1 VKATAILVTI
11 LVPAAVSAQQL
22 PATGYA
28 PVNGLRMYYE
38 VHGRGDPVVLL
49 HGSFLTIT
57 SNWAG
62 WIGDLAKSRKVIAV
76 EMQGHGRTA
85 DIRRDFGYENLADD
99 VAALLDHLK
108 VPRADLIGYSMG
120 GGVAL
125 QCAIRHP
132 SRVRKVVSLSAVFR
146 HDGWVQEALDTF
158 PRLSGEM
165 LKGTPIEAEYRR
177 LSPTP
182 DEFPTFVRR
191 VIAMDLKPYDFGAD
205 RLKATR

>member
-1 VKATAILVTI
+1 
-11 LVPAAVSAQQL
+11 
-22 PATGYA
+22 
-28 PVNGLRMYYE
+28 
-38 VHGRGDPVVLL
+38 
-49 HGSFLTIT
+49 
-57 SNWAG
+57 
-62 WIGDLAKSRKVIAV
+62 
-76 EMQGHGRTA
+76 
-85 DIRRDFGYENLADD
+85 
-99 VAALLDHLK
+99 
-108 VPRADLIGYSMG
+108 MG